1 MRTEYSEHTSG
12 SLLLRSRR
20 NAARVRIALEPRAVD
35 AAMEDE
41 SLPTAVDCGSRIDA
55 ASRSTAGM
63 SHARSDDASNSA
75 LLESLAE
82 QLDLLHEQ
90 QREIRQLLDR
100 AGRVR
105 IDAANV

>member
-12 SLLLRSRR
+12 SLAPRSRR
-20 NAARVRIALEPRAVD
+20 IAARARIALEPRAVD

-41 SLPTAVDCGSRIDA
+41 TLPTGVDSGSRIDP
-55 ASRSTAGM
+55 ASRSEAAM
-63 SHARSDDASNSA
+63 SPVPSDDAGNSA

>member
-1 MRTEYSEHTSG
+1 
-12 SLLLRSRR
+12 
-20 NAARVRIALEPRAVD
+20 VD

-41 SLPTAVDCGSRIDA
+41 SLPTAADSGSRIDA
-55 ASRSTAGM
+55 AMPSRTVAPAA
-63 SHARSDDASNSA
+63 HWEDASNSV

-82 QLDLLHEQ
+82 QLDLLHQQ